1 MNLSSVLAFLAFAM
15 LVALGTYLAGAR
27 WARAHQSAQLERA
40 NAELARRLREL
51 FLLQEL
57 TYLLSESFQFER
69 IAEQIARYLV
79 RFLDAQGAMVVLAD
93 QRGGEL
99 RVAAAEGSLAG
110 LLERAFPGP
119 QTGLVAAALTREKLE
134 TADDITP
141 TELLPGLEARRAAVA
156 PLRAHGVIT
165 GAIVAVDTPDAFG
178 PDHLRLLSTV
188 AAHAAV
194 VLTNAQLF
202 DKLRAGKEQWEGTFD
217 ALADGIAVLDDGG
230 RIQRANRALA
240 GLLGR
245 SLPSVVGCD
254 LAHELLGRPSDL
266 AGLYEAARRG
276 ERIAPVTQ
284 RSEALQR
291 IFRIG
296 AAPMQEEESRGW
308 LVVLIEDVTEQTAF
322 EAQMIQ
328 HEKMAAIGQ
337 LVSGVAHELNNPLT
351 SVSGLA
357 ELLLEQ
363 PATSPSTKEQLRIIH
378 EQAERAGKIVRNLL
392 TFARQGPAEVA
403 SVDVNDVVRRTAL
416 LLEYEVRLQQVDLV
430 TELPPEPVVVRADR
444 MQLQQVVVNLVT
456 NAVQAV
462 ATNPPERPRQVLVRT
477 RRHQDRVAID
487 VEDTGPGVP
496 EELTSRIFTPFFT
509 TKEPGVGTGLGLAIT
524 YGILARHGGTL
535 AVREAPGGGALFVA
549 ELPAAVRA
557 SGLVRVG
564 DRGSGA
570 LPPAAASHRVLL
582 VDGDPAVQ
590 RMISMLF
597 SSDGHIVEAAR
608 DGTHAVELLAQG
620 SYDLVIADPRTDV
633 AGQLFAET
641 LLARWPGLMRRA
653 IFATADVRPETEE
666 WLRRLGGR
674 YVHKPVNVRQLRAAA
689 AELLDVMD

>member
-1 MNLSSVLAFLAFAM
+1 MNLGSVLAFLAFAT
-15 LVALGTYLAGAR
+15 LVALGAYLAGAR

-93 QRGGEL
+93 QPGGGL

-119 QTGLVAAALTREKLE
+119 PTGLVAAALTHEKLE
-134 TADDITP
+134 TADGITP

-165 GAIVAVDTPDAFG
+165 GAIVAVDTPDPFG

-194 VLTNAQLF
+194 VLTNARLF
-202 DKLRAGKEQWEGTFD
+202 DQLRAGKEQWEGTFD

-254 LAHELLGRPSDL
+254 LARELLGRPSDL

-363 PATSPSTKEQLRIIH
+363 PATPPATREHLRIIH

-403 SVDVNDVVRRTAL
+403 SVDVNEVVRRTAL
-416 LLEYEVRLQQVDLV
+416 LMEYEVRLQQVDLV
-430 TELPPEPVVVRADR
+430 TDLPSQPVVVRADR

-462 ATNPPERPRQVLVRT
+462 ATNPPERARRVVVRT
-477 RRHQDRVAID
+477 RRHRDRVAID

-496 EELTSRIFTPFFT
+496 DELAPRIFTPFFT
-509 TKEPGVGTGLGLAIT
+509 TKEPGVGTGLGLAIS
-524 YGILARHGGTL
+524 YGILERHGGTL
-535 AVREAPGGGALFVA
+535 EVRRASGGGALFTA

-557 SGLVRVG
+557 
-564 DRGSGA
+564 GA
-570 LPPAAASHRVLL
+570 SPRQGEAAPGAVPAARAGHRVLL

-590 RMISMLF
+590 RMISMVF
-597 SSDGHIVEAAR
+597 SSDGHRVEAAR
-608 DGTHAVELLAQG
+608 DGAHAVELLAQHR
-620 SYDLVIADPRTDV
+620 YDLVIADPRTDV
-633 AGQLFAET
+633 AGGMFAET
-641 LLARWPGLMRRA
+641 LLGRWPELVRRT

-674 YVHKPVNVRQLRAAA
+674 YIHKPVNARQLRTAA
-689 AELLDVMD
+689 AELLDVTD